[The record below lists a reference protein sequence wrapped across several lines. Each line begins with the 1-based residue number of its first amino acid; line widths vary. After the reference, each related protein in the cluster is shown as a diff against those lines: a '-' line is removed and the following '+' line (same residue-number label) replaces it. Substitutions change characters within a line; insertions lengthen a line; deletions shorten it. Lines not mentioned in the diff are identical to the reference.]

1 MPSKELIHQETHL
14 QMLRLLQANPQI
26 NQRELAVALGISLG
40 KTNFCLKALVSK
52 SLLKMQNFRNSQRK
66 LAYAYLLTP
75 AGMAEKAVLTSRFL
89 KRKMQEYE
97 LLKAEID
104 ALAQEATIPAA
115 VIPDPAV
122 VIPGST
128 RDPHRTNKAKPL

>member
-1 MPSKELIHQETHL
+1 MPAKELIHQETHL

-26 NQRELAVALGISLG
+26 NQRELAAALGISLG

-97 LLKAEID
+97 QLKAEID
-104 ALAQEATIPAA
+104 ALTQEASVP
-115 VIPDPAV
+115 
-122 VIPGST
+122 VIPGASSVILGH
-128 RDPHRTNKAKPL
+128 DPGSMDCGSRPQ